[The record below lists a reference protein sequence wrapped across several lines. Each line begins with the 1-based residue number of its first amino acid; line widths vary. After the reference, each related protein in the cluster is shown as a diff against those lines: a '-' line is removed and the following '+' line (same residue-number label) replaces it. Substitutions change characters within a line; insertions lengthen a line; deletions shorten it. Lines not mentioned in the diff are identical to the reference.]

1 MATLSRPGARAATA
15 GLVLLAGA
23 DLVLSTVAVR
33 AGAAEPTSAAA
44 PAASSR
50 SVEEAGPSVP
60 STASATTA
68 APDPAAGDAAR
79 LVVVAVDARHAWRF
93 SRGSCSGLKSTLERT
108 SDGGSTWQATKS
120 PFATITRLKPTD
132 AVSAFA
138 VGANRSCTPRLRSTG
153 DAGTSWGSSGSVAQT
168 WYVDPKDPSAVGAP
182 GAGTS
187 HPCADGATVVD
198 LAVIDAGSAR
208 ALCADGSLHDTVQRR
223 QLLGAHRPA
232 EGGARDGRARRPAG
246 ADVCRAGRWQ
256 GLRRRRGGPAGGIC
270 GLGVLR
276 RAQGRPGRPR
286 SAGVSLSMTSDGAWL
301 AVGRRVLRSA
311 DLTTWD

>member
-33 AGAAEPTSAAA
+33 AGAAEPTGAPA

-50 SVEEAGPSVP
+50 TIEEPGP

-68 APDPAAGDAAR
+68 ALDPAAGDAAR
-79 LVVVAVDARHAWRF
+79 VVVVGVDARHAWRF
-93 SRGSCSGLKSTLERT
+93 SRGSCSGVRSTLERT
-108 SDGGSTWQATKS
+108 SDGGSTWQATSS
-120 PFATITRLKPTD
+120 PFATITRLKSTD

-138 VGANRSCTPRLRSTG
+138 VGANRSCKPRLRSTG

-187 HPCADGATVVD
+187 HPCADGARVVD

-208 ALCADGSLHDTVQRR
+208 ALCADGSVHDTSSAGSSWERTGRLKGALAMAVPADQPGQTYVARAGGKDCAGVEVVR
-223 QLLGAHRPA
+223 LGASAASASCAAPK
-232 EGGARDGRARRPAG
+232 GGAVDLP
-246 ADVCRAGRWQ
+246 
-256 GLRRRRGGPAGGIC
+256 
-270 GLGVLR
+270 
-276 RAQGRPGRPR
+276 
-286 SAGVSLSMTSDGAWL
+286 SAGVSLSLTSDGAWL